1 MTQKEEEKLVMQMFR
16 KSYADFPKGRLVIS
30 ESPDFILIINRHTR
44 LGIELTQIDR
54 GHHNLIGKI
63 KARIEAKNK
72 KISQYRTATTGM
84 HWLVIYVED
93 LQTVTSLNLKTKL
106 ENIYFPSDFQKIF
119 FFDLFSR
126 EVFQIKKL
134 L

>member
-1 MTQKEEEKLVMQMFR
+1 MNHKEEEKLVIQLFR
-16 KSYADFPKGRLVIS
+16 KSFADFPKGRLISS

-54 GHHNLIGKI
+54 GRHNLIGKI

-72 KISQYRTATTGM
+72 KISLYRTATTGLQ
-84 HWLVIYVED
+84 WLVIYVED

-106 ENIYFPSDFQKIF
+106 ENICFPSDFQKIF